1 MKTVQDKAF
10 LLLILATT
18 FLPAF
23 SQTGRVVEL
32 FADRDFAV
40 SGDTVWYKTVIN
52 DSKGSSGNIVHVQL
66 TGYNNQFITSVARKS
81 INGWSEGYI
90 IVPDSLKTGMYFLSA
105 WLNRYQ
111 LPGETPVIQ
120 KSLVVYNR
128 FHSLISAF
136 SLLVPQQRVEDS
148 GFEQPVTIDIE
159 KPDYKIR
166 EAVKVIIDVR
176 ELNRAGVSEVVIR
189 AALADDLAARHGGR
203 FLSAVVSSPGENPA
217 LNELDGIIF
226 SGRTLDPET
235 GGPAVNVLVYMSVTD
250 DPTYFDYCYSGQ
262 DGYFHFYLKDA
273 EGRGQIVLQAV
284 SAEGK
289 PWEVMIEKNQLLFKE
304 SPETEMLVLN
314 NDKGLFIEGLVKNA
328 FYKRMFAGNKIH
340 ESDTFFMPPRFDIP
354 FYGPDYREVFPGE
367 YQYLPNFQE
376 ISREL
381 LHGVQFRKRE
391 DEPTIRIF
399 NQNAQSFF
407 DREPLRLISGIPVFD
422 NRLLESLHT
431 NDIEKIQYVTEDRVF
446 GSLRFSGVL
455 AVYHRE
461 SPEQWLVQQPGMHIF
476 DAGFLQ
482 PSYKNHHSPL
492 HDSHHIPD
500 FRTVYYWQQAGTGA
514 PVKFEFLLS
523 DLRGDVEISVEG
535 ITPDGQI
542 RKTSKT
548 ISVK

>member
-1 MKTVQDKAF
+1 
-10 LLLILATT
+10 
-18 FLPAF
+18 
-23 SQTGRVVEL
+23 
-32 FADRDFAV
+32 
-40 SGDTVWYKTVIN
+40 
-52 DSKGSSGNIVHVQL
+52 
-66 TGYNNQFITSVARKS
+66 
-81 INGWSEGYI
+81 
-90 IVPDSLKTGMYFLSA
+90 
-105 WLNRYQ
+105 
-111 LPGETPVIQ
+111 
-120 KSLVVYNR
+120 
-128 FHSLISAF
+128 
-136 SLLVPQQRVEDS
+136 
-148 GFEQPVTIDIE
+148 
-159 KPDYKIR
+159 
-166 EAVKVIIDVR
+166 
-176 ELNRAGVSEVVIR
+176 
-189 AALADDLAARHGGR
+189 
-203 FLSAVVSSPGENPA
+203 
-217 LNELDGIIF
+217 LDGIIF